1 MVRALAA
8 SPRFAFRPAALDGTR
23 GCGDEKL
30 IIAFS
35 ISELRGLELGLLQ
48 TPEKKRRKNN

>member
-1 MVRALAA
+1 LA
-8 SPRFAFRPAALDGTR
+8 AALDGTK

-30 IIAFS
+30 IIIAFS

-48 TPEKKRRKNN
+48 TPEKKK